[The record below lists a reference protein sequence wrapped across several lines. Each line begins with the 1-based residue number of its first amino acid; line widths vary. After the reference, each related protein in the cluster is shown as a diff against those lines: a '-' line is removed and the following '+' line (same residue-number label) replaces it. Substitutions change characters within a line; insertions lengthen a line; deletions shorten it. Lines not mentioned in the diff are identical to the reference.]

1 MDIEAFGGRITYFSV
16 PGHLRREQAFI
27 GVASC
32 LLTFQAFPAEEPCFG
47 ERQNPW
53 G

>member
-32 LLTFQAFPAEEPCFG
+32 ILTFRAFPPEESRF
-47 ERQNPW
+47 R
-53 G
+53 